1 MGGKPTRR
9 KASPESEATKGTNG
23 HPFPDLRDKHQQPSS
38 EFETTKATVSKHSFL
53 LIYCCIVLGDKL
65 THVNLCNCLLF
76 LENRVKGPN
85 LEGLRLVF
93 IIYRDVKDR
102 MRVRLGCEERLDLCE
117 RSRAE
122 IFIFSVG

>member
-23 HPFPDLRDKHQQPSS
+23 HPFPDLRDKHQQASS
-38 EFETTKATVSKHSFL
+38 EFETTKAAVSKHSFL

-76 LENRVKGPN
+76 LDCRGRARVLKG
-85 LEGLRLVF
+85 
-93 IIYRDVKDR
+93 
-102 MRVRLGCEERLDLCE
+102 
-117 RSRAE
+117 
-122 IFIFSVG
+122 